1 MATKTSSKTTK
12 SPADTKA
19 GTKSSKST
27 AKKTAAAAK
36 STAAKP
42 VSTVIPFAPTAQD
55 AFRKMEQTM
64 RTSSTEFKPYISA
77 MESLMSN
84 YKDQYEKM
92 SSDATGY
99 MRQGLESYVQYGTSM
114 MKGMEVFTKTYMEL
128 AQDSAERNANA
139 LKGLMACRTLNE
151 ATEAQNKLIQSNLDE
166 SMSAATKLSEL
177 AIKICTEACEPI
189 NQQMTKTMKK
199 MSA

>member
-1 MATKTSSKTTK
+1 MASKTTK
-12 SPADTKA
+12 STA
-19 GTKSSKST
+19 G
-27 AKKTAAAAK
+27 KK
-36 STAAKP
+36 AAKP
-42 VSTVIPFAPTAQD
+42 AAKKIAPAAKTEPAKQASTVIPFTPTAAQE
-55 AFRKMEQTM
+55 AFRTMEQTM

-77 MESLMSN
+77 MESIMSN

-92 SSDATGY
+92 SSDAAGY
-99 MRQGLESYVQYGTSM
+99 VRQGLESYVQMGTSM
-114 MKGMEVFTKTYMEL
+114 MKGLEVYTKTYMEL

-189 NQQMTKTMKK
+189 NEQMTKTMKK